1 MWQNNQVNSGKE
13 VTKQLLGSGLRETAA
28 DEVDNFERIA
38 VLKLGGGPAITGEQI
53 AVEFDSDA
61 VGLHVQLD
69 EQVRHCRDRDELAIF
84 AVNGKSHSATSLF
97 QFSSH
102 RGLEGQWVHEAYSQ
116 LQTMHRLASVGI
128 FSWRCGLQ
136 RSFVQAMKPLP
147 LMPLQREVVSRR
159 LPTRQ

>member
-13 VTKQLLGSGLRETAA
+13 VTKQLLGSDLRENAA

-69 EQVRHCRDRDELAIF
+69 EQV
-84 AVNGKSHSATSLF
+84 
-97 QFSSH
+97 
-102 RGLEGQWVHEAYSQ
+102 
-116 LQTMHRLASVGI
+116 
-128 FSWRCGLQ
+128 
-136 RSFVQAMKPLP
+136 
-147 LMPLQREVVSRR
+147 
-159 LPTRQ
+159 